1 MLKKKQ
7 VVTGTIAHIDEMG
20 NGIIKYREDMILVRG
35 VLSQEEVRVE
45 IVKRLQQGY
54 VGNILEIIKPSEY
67 RCKPKCS
74 IYAKCGSCQ
83 LMHRKQS
90 NQAQYKKE
98 QVVELCKKQRLS
110 IPVEDVLCAGNPY
123 HYRNKMI
130 IGFQKGRD
138 KRIKAGFYEEF
149 SHRII
154 PYEACLLHP
163 KECDDIVQSIV
174 SLIQKLA
181 IEIYDED
188 RRTGLLRHVLIRY
201 GKVTKQIMVVFVV
214 RSNVFPARRRLVEE
228 LLKAHSNITTIV
240 QNVNPRKT
248 SIVLGNEERILYGK
262 GYIEDILCG
271 LRFKISCKSF
281 YQINHDQCEVLYT
294 KALDKLM
301 LTGNEVV
308 LDAYCGIGTIGMC
321 VASKVK
327 QVIGVELNKDAV
339 KDAIQNAKLNRIRN
353 IRFLCDDAGS
363 FVSQLAKAQ
372 QTLDVLIMD
381 PPRSGS
387 SQEFLSSAARLRV
400 PKILYISCNP
410 NTQIRDIRTLQKLG
424 YRVEGSM
431 TLVDMFPFTN
441 SIESVCMLVRK

>member
-1 MLKKKQ
+1 
-7 VVTGTIAHIDEMG
+7 
-20 NGIIKYREDMILVRG
+20 
-35 VLSQEEVRVE
+35 
-45 IVKRLQQGY
+45 
-54 VGNILEIIKPSEY
+54 
-67 RCKPKCS
+67 
-74 IYAKCGSCQ
+74 
-83 LMHRKQS
+83 
-90 NQAQYKKE
+90 
-98 QVVELCKKQRLS
+98 
-110 IPVEDVLCAGNPY
+110 
-123 HYRNKMI
+123 MI

-214 RSNVFPARRRLVEE
+214 SSNVFPARRRLVEE
-228 LLKAHSNITTIV
+228 LLKVHSNITTIV

-363 FVSQLAKAQ
+363 FMSQLAKAQ

>member
-1 MLKKKQ
+1 M
-7 VVTGTIAHIDEMG
+7 
-20 NGIIKYREDMILVRG
+20 
-35 VLSQEEVRVE
+35 
-45 IVKRLQQGY
+45 
-54 VGNILEIIKPSEY
+54 
-67 RCKPKCS
+67 
-74 IYAKCGSCQ
+74 
-83 LMHRKQS
+83 
-90 NQAQYKKE
+90 
-98 QVVELCKKQRLS
+98 
-110 IPVEDVLCAGNPY
+110 
-123 HYRNKMI
+123 
-130 IGFQKGRD
+130 
-138 KRIKAGFYEEF
+138 
-149 SHRII
+149 
-154 PYEACLLHP
+154 
-163 KECDDIVQSIV
+163 
-174 SLIQKLA
+174 
-181 IEIYDED
+181 
-188 RRTGLLRHVLIRY
+188 
-201 GKVTKQIMVVFVV
+201 
-214 RSNVFPARRRLVEE
+214 
-228 LLKAHSNITTIV
+228 
-240 QNVNPRKT
+240 
-248 SIVLGNEERILYGK
+248 YGK

>member
-35 VLSQEEVRVE
+35 VLPQEEVRVE

-214 RSNVFPARRRLVEE
+214 RSNAFPARRRLVEE

-248 SIVLGNEERILYGK
+248 SIVLGSVFCMGK
-262 GYIEDILCG
+262 DIL
-271 LRFKISCKSF
+271 
-281 YQINHDQCEVLYT
+281 
-294 KALDKLM
+294 
-301 LTGNEVV
+301 
-308 LDAYCGIGTIGMC
+308 
-321 VASKVK
+321 
-327 QVIGVELNKDAV
+327 
-339 KDAIQNAKLNRIRN
+339 RI
-353 IRFLCDDAGS
+353 S
-363 FVSQLAKAQ
+363 FVDYALKYLANPFIKS
-372 QTLDVLIMD
+372 IMINV
-381 PPRSGS
+381 RY
-387 SQEFLSSAARLRV
+387 
-400 PKILYISCNP
+400 YIRRHWIS
-410 NTQIRDIRTLQKLG
+410 
-424 YRVEGSM
+424 
-431 TLVDMFPFTN
+431 
-441 SIESVCMLVRK
+441 

>member
-1 MLKKKQ
+1 
-7 VVTGTIAHIDEMG
+7 
-20 NGIIKYREDMILVRG
+20 
-35 VLSQEEVRVE
+35 
-45 IVKRLQQGY
+45 
-54 VGNILEIIKPSEY
+54 
-67 RCKPKCS
+67 
-74 IYAKCGSCQ
+74 
-83 LMHRKQS
+83 
-90 NQAQYKKE
+90 
-98 QVVELCKKQRLS
+98 
-110 IPVEDVLCAGNPY
+110 
-123 HYRNKMI
+123 
-130 IGFQKGRD
+130 
-138 KRIKAGFYEEF
+138 
-149 SHRII
+149 
-154 PYEACLLHP
+154 
-163 KECDDIVQSIV
+163 
-174 SLIQKLA
+174 
-181 IEIYDED
+181 
-188 RRTGLLRHVLIRY
+188 
-201 GKVTKQIMVVFVV
+201 MVVFVV
-214 RSNVFPARRRLVEE
+214 SSNVFPARRKLVEE
-228 LLKAHSNITTIV
+228 LLKAHPNITTIV

-339 KDAIQNAKLNRIRN
+339 KDAIQNAKLNSIRN

-363 FVSQLAKAQ
+363 FMSQLTKAQ
-372 QTLDVLIMD
+372 QKLDVLIMD

-387 SQEFLSSAARLRV
+387 SEEFLSSAARLKV

-410 NTQIRDIRTLQKLG
+410 NTQIRDIRMLQKLG

-441 SIESVCMLVRK
+441 SIESICMLVRK